1 MPLELQIIRAREFVR
16 LSAEGQFDFESTR
29 AVLKTL
35 ADACRKRGIER
46 ALVDVRETSSNLT
59 PNDLAA
65 LVNAFSEVG
74 FSNRLRLA
82 VLHGG
87 DQEYRARLF
96 AFISALRGWKVQ
108 AFEQFQ
114 EALEWLSVENEST
127 SEPEGAIIP
136 IQIKQSANEQQSGTT
151 PRAARSERTSNN

>member
-16 LSAEGQFDFESTR
+16 LGAEGQFDFESTH

-46 ALVDVRETSSNLT
+46 ALVDVRESSSNLT

-65 LVNAFSEVG
+65 LVTAFSKVG
-74 FSNRLRLA
+74 FSKALRLA

-87 DQEYRARLF
+87 NQEYRARLF
-96 AFISALRGWKVQ
+96 AFISGLRGWKVR
-108 AFEQFQ
+108 AFENFE
-114 EALEWLSVENEST
+114 EALEWLSVDHESE
-127 SEPEGAIIP
+127 SEPGEEAVP
-136 IQIKQSANEQQSGTT
+136 IQINQPANEQQSGTT
-151 PRAARSERTSNN
+151 RLNI

>member
-16 LSAEGQFDFESTR
+16 LGAEGQFDLTGTH

-46 ALVDVRETSSNLT
+46 AMVDVRESSSNLT

-74 FSNRLRLA
+74 FSKRLRLA

-87 DQEYRARLF
+87 DQEYRVKLF
-96 AFISALRGWKVQ
+96 SFLSALRGWHVQ
-108 AFEQFQ
+108 SFEKYE
-114 EALEWLSVENEST
+114 EALDWLSIEEASSDEPGAESV
-127 SEPEGAIIP
+127 P
-136 IQIKQSANEQQSGTT
+136 IQIK
-151 PRAARSERTSNN
+151 

>member
-16 LSAEGQFDFESTR
+16 LGTEGQFDFESTR
-29 AVLKTL
+29 ALLKTL

-46 ALVDVRETSSNLT
+46 ALVDVRESSSNLT

-65 LVNAFSEVG
+65 LVNAFTEVG
-74 FSNRLRLA
+74 FSKGLRLA

-96 AFISALRGWKVQ
+96 AFISKLRGWKVQ
-108 AFEQFQ
+108 AFEQFE
-114 EALEWLSVENEST
+114 EALEWLSVEQESE
-127 SEPEGAIIP
+127 SEGAENAVP
-136 IQIKQSANEQQSGTT
+136 IQINPPATEPQSGST
-151 PRAARSERTSNN
+151 RLNL